1 MIFRG
6 TATALITP
14 FTEDDKVD
22 VQAIRNIVDMQ
33 IANGI
38 NALVALGTT
47 GEPATLSEEEKE
59 QIVRVCVEQTSG
71 KIPLIVGAG
80 SNSTRQAVE
89 TCRMAQK
96 LGADALLVVT
106 PYYNKCTQEGLVEH
120 YGAIANATS
129 LPIICYNVAS
139 RTGVNILPETFA
151 ALQPSTKTS
160 LQSRKQ
166 AETWSKSSSA
176 CAFVPIW

>member
-47 GEPATLSEEEKE
+47 
-59 QIVRVCVEQTSG
+59 
-71 KIPLIVGAG
+71 
-80 SNSTRQAVE
+80 
-89 TCRMAQK
+89 
-96 LGADALLVVT
+96 
-106 PYYNKCTQEGLVEH
+106 
-120 YGAIANATS
+120 
-129 LPIICYNVAS
+129 AS
-139 RTGVNILPETFA
+139 RQRCP
-151 ALQPSTKTS
+151 K
-160 LQSRKQ
+160 KKK
-166 AETWSKSSSA
+166 SKS
-176 CAFVPIW
+176 